1 VGHKEGG
8 HKMISRYTRQEMAKV
23 WTEENKLQK
32 WLEVELAALE
42 GLARYSYIPKDV
54 PAKVRARAKFDIER
68 VKEIEK
74 VVNHDVIAFLTNIS
88 ENAGPAG
95 RYVHFGLTSSDVLDT
110 GLSLQVQEAS
120 DILIRE
126 LKKLISLL
134 GKKAKEHART
144 LMVGRS
150 HGVHAEPITF
160 GLKMAL
166 FHAACKRGL
175 VRLEA
180 AKENLRYGK
189 ISGAVGTFANVDPR
203 VEEFVCKKL
212 GLNPAPVS
220 TQVLQRDRHAE
231 YLGAI
236 AIVGGT
242 LEQLATEIR
251 GLQRTEIFEV
261 QEFFSKGQKGS
272 SAMPHK
278 RNPITCERVAGLS
291 RILRGNAL
299 AGFENI
305 ALWHERDITHSS
317 VERVIFPD
325 STILLDYMLG
335 LMQNVIEN
343 LVVNKDRMLKNL
355 ESSRGM
361 VFSQSLL
368 LALVEKGLTREEGYK
383 LVQDAAR
390 KLWED
395 EKLYLEQ
402 VVLKDEKILKVL
414 TPQEIRAV
422 FSYDRHLKNVPVI
435 LKRTGIEMFS
445 KRRVLKDFLYASTVT
460 DKGVTYKP
468 GQSFSGM
475 IRKKSL
481 RNEVRKVHF

>member
-1 VGHKEGG
+1 
-8 HKMISRYTRQEMAKV
+8 MIQRYTRPEMAQI
-23 WTEENKLQK
+23 WTEENKLRK

-42 GLARYSYIPKDV
+42 GLAHYRYIPKDV
-54 PAKVRARAKFDIER
+54 PAKVRAKAAFDVKR
-68 VKEIEK
+68 VQEIEK
-74 VVNHDVIAFLTNIS
+74 IVNHDVIAFLTNVA
-88 ENAGPAG
+88 EHVGPVG
-95 RYVHFGLTSSDVLDT
+95 RYVHFGLTSSDILDT
-110 GLSLQVQEAS
+110 GLSLQIMEAS

-126 LKKLISLL
+126 LKNLIKLL
-134 GKKAKEHART
+134 GQKAREHANT

-166 FHAACKRGL
+166 FHAACERGL

-180 AKENLRYGK
+180 AKENLRFGK
-189 ISGAVGTFANVDPR
+189 ISGAVGTFANVDPK
-203 VEEFVCKKL
+203 VEAFVCKKL

-220 TQVLQRDRHAE
+220 TQILQRDRHAE
-231 YLGAI
+231 YLGAL

-251 GLQRTEIFEV
+251 GLQRTETYEV

-335 LMQNVIEN
+335 LMQGVIKN

-361 VFSQSLL
+361 VFSQGLL
-368 LALVEKGLTREEGYK
+368 LKLVEKGLTREEGYK
-383 LVQDAAR
+383 LVQDAAQ
-390 KLWED
+390 KLWGD
-395 EKLYLEQ
+395 ESLHLEQ
-402 VVLKDEKILKVL
+402 VVLSDEKILKVL
-414 TPQEIRAV
+414 TPQEIRAA
-422 FSYDRHLKNVPVI
+422 FSYERHMKNVPVI
-435 LKRTGIEMFS
+435 LKRAGI
-445 KRRVLKDFLYASTVT
+445 LK
-460 DKGVTYKP
+460 K
-468 GQSFSGM
+468 
-475 IRKKSL
+475 
-481 RNEVRKVHF
+481 

>member
-1 VGHKEGG
+1 
-8 HKMISRYTRQEMAKV
+8 
-23 WTEENKLQK
+23 
-32 WLEVELAALE
+32 
-42 GLARYSYIPKDV
+42 
-54 PAKVRARAKFDIER
+54 
-68 VKEIEK
+68 
-74 VVNHDVIAFLTNIS
+74 
-88 ENAGPAG
+88 
-95 RYVHFGLTSSDVLDT
+95 
-110 GLSLQVQEAS
+110 
-120 DILIRE
+120 
-126 LKKLISLL
+126 
-134 GKKAKEHART
+134 
-144 LMVGRS
+144 
-150 HGVHAEPITF
+150 
-160 GLKMAL
+160 
-166 FHAACKRGL
+166 
-175 VRLEA
+175 VRLEV

-189 ISGAVGTFANVDPR
+189 ISGAVGTFANVDPK
-203 VEEFVCKKL
+203 VEEFVCEKL

-251 GLQRTEIFEV
+251 GLQKTETFEV

-278 RNPITCERVAGLS
+278 RNPITCERVVGLS

-383 LVQDAAR
+383 LVQDAAK

-414 TPQEIRAV
+414 TPKEIRAV

-435 LKRTGIEMFS
+435 LKRAGILSSS
-445 KRRVLKDFLYASTVT
+445 K
-460 DKGVTYKP
+460 
-468 GQSFSGM
+468 
-475 IRKKSL
+475 
-481 RNEVRKVHF
+481 

>member
-1 VGHKEGG
+1 
-8 HKMISRYTRQEMAKV
+8 MAKV

-42 GLARYSYIPKDV
+42 GLAQYGYIPKDV
-54 PAKVRARAKFDIER
+54 PAKVRSKAKFDVER

-74 VVNHDVIAFLTNIS
+74 IVNHDVIAFLTNLS
-88 ENAGPAG
+88 ENVGPVG
-95 RYVHFGLTSSDVLDT
+95 RYVHFGLTSSDILDT

-166 FHAACKRGL
+166 FHAACERGL

-189 ISGAVGTFANVDPR
+189 ISGAVGTFANVDPKI
-203 VEEFVCKKL
+203 EEFVCEKL

-251 GLQRTEIFEV
+251 GLQKTETFEV

-361 VFSQSLL
+361 VFSQGLL
-368 LALVEKGLTREEGYK
+368 LQLVEKGLTREEGYK
-383 LVQDAAR
+383 LVQDAAK

-395 EKLYLEQ
+395 ETLQLEQ
-402 VVLKDEKILKVL
+402 VVLKDAKILKVL
-414 TPQEIRAV
+414 TPKEIKAV

-435 LKRTGIEMFS
+435 LKRAGILPSS
-445 KRRVLKDFLYASTVT
+445 K
-460 DKGVTYKP
+460 
-468 GQSFSGM
+468 
-475 IRKKSL
+475 
-481 RNEVRKVHF
+481 

>member
-1 VGHKEGG
+1 
-8 HKMISRYTRQEMAKV
+8 MISRYSRQEMAKI

-42 GLARYSYIPKDV
+42 GLARYGYIPKDV
-54 PAKVRARAKFDIER
+54 PAKVRARAKFDVER

-74 VVNHDVIAFLTNIS
+74 VCNHDVIAFLTNVA
-88 ENAGPAG
+88 EHVGPVG
-95 RYVHFGLTSSDVLDT
+95 RYVHFGLTSSDILDT

-166 FHAACKRGL
+166 FHAACERGL

-189 ISGAVGTFANVDPR
+189 ISGAVGTFANVDPK

-231 YLGAI
+231 FLGAI
-236 AIVGGT
+236 AIVGGS

-251 GLQRTEIFEV
+251 GLQKTETFEV
-261 QEFFSKGQKGS
+261 QEFFAKGQKGS

-291 RILRGNAL
+291 RILRGNAI

-368 LALVEKGLTREEGYK
+368 LALVEKGLTREAGYK
-383 LVQDAAR
+383 LVQDAAK

-402 VVLKDEKILKVL
+402 VVLKDEKILKIL

-435 LKRTGIEMFS
+435 LKRTGILNS
-445 KRRVLKDFLYASTVT
+445 KVT
-460 DKGVTYKP
+460 
-468 GQSFSGM
+468 
-475 IRKKSL
+475 
-481 RNEVRKVHF
+481 